1 MPIVKRLTAAAGP
14 ADVPTAAPGSPPYPG
29 SLVVA
34 PGDYTF
40 AGYGGAWQLREPGLY
55 ALMNPLPAPPLIAA
69 GNYVV
74 AGGSDTLALLSAA
87 AHLTVY
93 GTHDVGLSLADQLA
107 AARWRPLAL
116 QCGLTVAF
124 AQALL
129 SQPGA
134 GTHRTRVVRLL
145 TADVPNGWNDGHVA
159 LEANVGGRWA
169 FVDVLL
175 DRTWTLGG
183 APASLDD
190 WLGGATE
197 QPIAESGWSHLP
209 YQAGHGSGF
218 HAGIYWQTESVEAFT
233 DRVFQIPGIE
243 DADGLTYFYLP
254 TGTEARQA
262 WLLSLSPSY
271 RVLSLTDWLGRFYT

>member
-1 MPIVKRLTAAAGP
+1 MGLAYYFAGP
-14 ADVPTAAPGSPPYPG
+14 TVSEAVPAALSSPAYPG
-29 SLVVA
+29 SLVVT
-34 PGDYTF
+34 PGDYSF
-40 AGYGGAWQLREPGLY
+40 PGYGGAWQLRKPGLY
-55 ALMNPLPAPPLIAA
+55 ALTNPVAVAPLVAA

-74 AGGSDTLALLSAA
+74 AGGTDTLALLSAA

-93 GTHDVGLSLADQLA
+93 GTYDIGLSLADHLA
-107 AARWRPLAL
+107 TARWRPLAL

-159 LEANVGGRWA
+159 IEAKVGNEWV

-175 DRTWTLGG
+175 DRTWTRGDV
-183 APASLDD
+183 PASLDD
-190 WLGGATE
+190 WFQGQAAE
-197 QPIAESGWSHLP
+197 QLIAERGWSHLP
-209 YQAGHGSGF
+209 YQAGRANGF
-218 HAGIYWQTESVEAFT
+218 HAAIYWQTESVEAFT
-233 DRVFQIPGIE
+233 DRVFQIPGIQ

-254 TGTEARQA
+254 TGTESRQA
-262 WLLSLSPSY
+262 WVVGLSPAY
-271 RVLSLTDWLGRFYT
+271 RVLSLTDWLVRFYG